1 MNESETRPCI
11 RTTKIMDE
19 SDRSQAIKLLQ
30 KIYVQEKGWLI
41 NSNDSFQKGELLK
54 KGIVWFLSFVNGQP
68 AGILRISYDPDIK
81 DYSHYQLRRLPD
93 QISVEAIIQQYK
105 VADIGRF
112 AVAKSFR
119 KNPEVSLELML
130 AALAETLRR
139 QYTHFITDVF
149 KGEETSP
156 YLFHK
161 RILGFIPIATH
172 ETGELL
178 CSKPRVTM
186 LLDIHKSLNTFKD
199 KKGYIYRAFL
209 KRFNELNLKSL
220 V

>member
-11 RTTKIMDE
+11 RTTKIVDE
-19 SDRSQAIKLLQ
+19 SDRGQATKLLHE
-30 KIYVQEKGWLI
+30 IYVQEKGWLI
-41 NSNDSFQKGELLK
+41 NSNDSFQKDELLK
-54 KGIVWFLSFVNGQP
+54 KGVVWFLTSVNEQP
-68 AGILRISYDPDIK
+68 AGILRICYDPDIK
-81 DYSHYQLRRLPD
+81 DYSHYQFRQLPD

-119 KNPEVSLELML
+119 KKPEVALELML
-130 AALAETLRR
+130 AALAETLSR

-149 KGEETSP
+149 EGEETSP

-161 RILGFIPIATH
+161 RILGFVPIATH

-178 CSKPRVTM
+178 CSKSRVTM
-186 LLDIHKSLNTFKD
+186 LLDIHKCLNTLKN
-199 KKGYIYRAFL
+199 KKGYIYRAIL
-209 KRFNELNLKSL
+209 KKFNESNLKYL